1 MKNIEL
7 NIEGMHCEGCSKR
20 LERVLNG
27 IDGVERASVSLEQ
40 KLATIEYSEEKV
52 SIDTIKEAIN
62 DAGFRA

>member
-7 NIEGMHCEGCSKR
+7 SIEGMHCEGCSKR

-27 IDGVERASVSLEQ
+27 IDGVESASVSLEQ

-52 SIDTIKEAIN
+52 TIDTIKEAIN
-62 DAGFRA
+62 DAGFEA